1 MMLCIAP
8 SPAIDRTARVD
19 RFVDG
24 AVLRPRELVVLPGGK
39 AITAARVAR
48 SLGAIVA
55 TTGFAGGHAG
65 RWIVDALA
73 AEGLNPRFV
82 ETAAEARTTY
92 VLLDG
97 RGHSYLLYEPAVP
110 VTVAESNQ
118 LHELLR
124 SELLPAA
131 DFVILA
137 GSFPAGSPADAP
149 AALVRLLHDAG
160 RACLVDTSGPAL
172 LAVAAA
178 KPAAIKISLEEAVAV
193 GLATAADPGAARA
206 ATERLVELGAGL
218 AVVTDGP
225 RGALAFDGT
234 DHWQVSVPAV
244 TGASPV
250 GSGDAFSAGLAVGL
264 ADGRSVA
271 DALATGAAAGTAN
284 ARSLGGGRFEPGA
297 FEAVLSEVRVEQI
310 RRGRA
315 GPTSR
320 PQGHV

>member
-1 MMLCIAP
+1 MILCIAP

-19 RFVDG
+19 RFIDG

-97 RGHSYLLYEPAVP
+97 KGHSYLLYEPAVA
-110 VTVAESNQ
+110 VTAAESEQ
-118 LHELLR
+118 LDELLR
-124 SELLPAA
+124 AELLPAA
-131 DFVILA
+131 DFVVLA

-149 AALVRLLHDAG
+149 TALVRLVHEAG
-160 RACLVDTSGPAL
+160 LACLVDTSGPAL

-178 KPAAIKISLEEAVAV
+178 RPAAIKISLEEAVAV
-193 GLATAADPGAARA
+193 GLATAADPNAARA
-206 ATERLVELGAGL
+206 AAERLVELGAGL

-225 RGALAFDGT
+225 RGALAFDGA
-234 DHWQVSVPAV
+234 DHWQVRVPVV

-264 ADGRSVA
+264 ADGRPVA

-284 ARSLGGGRFEPGA
+284 ARSLGGGRFEPEA
-297 FEAVLSEVRVEQI
+297 FDAVLAEVRVEQL

-315 GPTSR
+315 GLRPQ